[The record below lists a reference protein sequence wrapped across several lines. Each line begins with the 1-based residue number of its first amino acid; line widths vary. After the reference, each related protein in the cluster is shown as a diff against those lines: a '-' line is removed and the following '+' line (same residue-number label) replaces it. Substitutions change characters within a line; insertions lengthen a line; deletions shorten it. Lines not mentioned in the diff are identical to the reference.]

1 MVKRNHNRHHKDYHH
16 KDHHHKDHHHQ
27 TDGLG
32 FGAMARQVLLLALV
46 TCLIGISNLWGL
58 SLEKTRALAPADREE
73 TKREGTRK
81 VEKIRVPEKE
91 ERILPGDKLCI
102 RLEEDK
108 DYGGIV
114 TVSSTGYIGL
124 PLLNEIKVTDFVP
137 SALAGIIKDTLERK
151 YFQKATVTV
160 LSYDQNR
167 ASEPPAADRWVDNGG
182 AGIDQG
188 IKQKAEKIYIV
199 GEVSHPGV
207 ITIPEDEVF
216 TVGKA
221 IIIAGGFTEFAKE
234 KKVKL
239 VRLKGKGKGNGNGN
253 GNGKREVRIIDAVK
267 IIKEGHLEE
276 DVEVKD
282 GDWIIVSQS
291 LFKF

>member
-1 MVKRNHNRHHKDYHH
+1 MKRDHN
-16 KDHHHKDHHHQ
+16 HHQ
-27 TDGLG
+27 KAGGSG
-32 FGAMARQVLLLALV
+32 FGFVVRQLLLLALV
-46 TCLIGISNLWGL
+46 TYLIGIHNLWGVPL
-58 SLEKTRALAPADREE
+58 GKTKALAPAAREKSKEVEKREE
-73 TKREGTRK
+73 
-81 VEKIRVPEKE
+81 PEE

-114 TVSSTGYIGL
+114 TVSSTGYIAL
-124 PLLNEIKVTDFVP
+124 PLLNEIRVTDFVP
-137 SALAGIIKDTLERK
+137 SELAGILKDTLERK

-160 LSYDQNR
+160 FSYDKNYV
-167 ASEPPAADRWVDNGG
+167 SEPSPGSSWADDGE
-182 AGIDQG
+182 AGINLKVKK
-188 IKQKAEKIYIV
+188 KQEKIYIV
-199 GEVSHPGV
+199 GEISRPGV

-239 VRLKGKGKGNGNGN
+239 VRLKSTGE
-253 GNGKREVRIIDAVK
+253 REVRIINAVK

-276 DVEVKD
+276 DVVVND

-291 LFKF
+291 FFKF

>member
-1 MVKRNHNRHHKDYHH
+1 MTERDHNHHRKA
-16 KDHHHKDHHHQ
+16 
-27 TDGLG
+27 GRLELRVVI
-32 FGAMARQVLLLALV
+32 RQLFLLALMIHL
-46 TCLIGISNLWGL
+46 TGTYNLWGMPL
-58 SLEKTRALAPADREE
+58 SKTKTLTSADRGKSEDAEKGEE
-73 TKREGTRK
+73 
-81 VEKIRVPEKE
+81 PEE
-91 ERILPGDKLCI
+91 ERIIPGDRLCI

-114 TVSSTGYIGL
+114 TVSSTGYIAL

-137 SALAGIIKDTLERK
+137 SELADILKDALERK

-160 LSYDQNR
+160 FTYDKNHLSELPPKLLPGGSWAGD
-167 ASEPPAADRWVDNGG
+167 SE
-182 AGIDQG
+182 AGMNLKMG
-188 IKQKAEKIYIV
+188 KKLEKIYVV
-199 GEVSHPGV
+199 GEISRPGA
-207 ITIPEDEVF
+207 ITIPQDEVF

-239 VRLKGKGKGNGNGN
+239 VRFKSSGE
-253 GNGKREVRIIDAVK
+253 REVRIIDAVK
-267 IIKEGHLEE
+267 VIKEGHLEE

-282 GDWIIVSQS
+282 GDWVIVPQC